1 MKILLIS
8 VVVALGVGAIFQR
21 STNFSEQANAA
32 QSGSQQAIASTS
44 QAQRNVE
51 VMLRLFRAVESHDE
65 QSVFNLYQP
74 DVEFCWPP
82 SLPYGGSGRGRGAD
96 KPSWGETWAL
106 LQPTDKER
114 KMDPRVVAASDDEV
128 VVLWHQ
134 RGISSSKQQFEDEVL
149 GLYRLRDGKLARAQ
163 MFYFDT
169 TAAAKFLDTALSPET
184 RRKQQAL
191 LSRVRSLA
199 PDRQLTVIKTYWKLQ
214 AMPVQRWQEELKAN
228 QHAGTFSPE
237 ELQLLN
243 DWLRL
248 GTESTD

>member
-96 KPSWGETWAL
+96 KPSWGRDLGA
-106 LQPTDKER
+106 
-114 KMDPRVVAASDDEV
+114 VAA
-128 VVLWHQ
+128 H
-134 RGISSSKQQFEDEVL
+134 R
-149 GLYRLRDGKLARAQ
+149 
-163 MFYFDT
+163 
-169 TAAAKFLDTALSPET
+169 
-184 RRKQQAL
+184 
-191 LSRVRSLA
+191 
-199 PDRQLTVIKTYWKLQ
+199 
-214 AMPVQRWQEELKAN
+214 
-228 QHAGTFSPE
+228 
-237 ELQLLN
+237 
-243 DWLRL
+243 
-248 GTESTD
+248 